1 VIFTD
6 QEILDAT
13 RNGYVHTVP
22 NPEVS
27 DWVETCQ
34 SMIGRVSA
42 AEQVCLNVGQ
52 FFELP
57 DEERKSRL
65 KGSLDRW
72 RRARNG

>member
-1 VIFTD
+1 MIFTD
-6 QEILDAT
+6 SELVQYDLMNLNEFEQERL
-13 RNGYVHTVP
+13 VSTVWML
-22 NPEVS
+22 V
-27 DWVETCQ
+27 
-34 SMIGRVSA
+34 GRVSA

>member
-1 VIFTD
+1 MIFTD
-6 QEILDAT
+6 QQIAGLAEFHEGD
-13 RNGYVHTVP
+13 
-22 NPEVS
+22 
-27 DWVETCQ
+27 VETDLEWNLV
-34 SMIGRVSA
+34 STLLLLIGRVSA